1 MMEKTSIRVLFIEDS
16 SVDAELVQRALEQDG
31 FEVSGKRVAGEEDLK
46 EVLGLWTPQ
55 AILADFSLPG
65 FSGMEALRL
74 ANEMAPDVPFIF
86 VSGTIGEERAIE
98 AIRLGATDY
107 VLKENLR
114 RLGTSVRRA
123 LSEAAERGRVRTGEE
138 ERARLVE
145 ILEAT
150 SDCVSMSDPAGK
162 VIYLNSAGRKL
173 IGLPVSARMGA
184 ETSEIHPPWARELIE
199 REGRPVAERAG
210 SWQGETAIKAADGTE
225 IPVSQVIIAHRGS
238 EGEIRFFSTIARD
251 IRERKAYEAK
261 LQYLAH
267 HDALTGL
274 PNRELLGDRTVQAI
288 AHAKRGGRPTAL
300 LVLDLDRFKLV
311 NEGYS
316 HAAGD
321 ALLRLVAE
329 RLRRAVREG
338 DTVARLSADEFGV
351 LMTDLARPDDAL
363 TVARKIQDLMR
374 PPFLLDWRELH
385 ITASI
390 GASIFPRDGEE
401 FDILL
406 SSADAAMQRV
416 KAEGRGG
423 FQFYTQAMTRQAT
436 DRLELEN
443 ELRLALEKGDL
454 EIHYQPQVVLEN
466 GRIIGAEA
474 LMRWQHQ
481 GRGWISPLQFVP
493 IAEES
498 DLIHPLGEFALVHS
512 CREVKNWDRAGYA
525 QLRIAVNVSARQFR
539 NPGFVETVERALRAA
554 ELDPG
559 RLDLELTEGVL
570 IEKREEAVAILQRLK
585 ALGVRI
591 AVDDFGTGYSSLS
604 YLSRLPID
612 CLKIDRSFVKRVH
625 EHGHD
630 AAIAQA
636 VISLAHSL
644 GLRVVAEG
652 VETADQMGFLRA
664 HGCDQ
669 GQGYLFSPAVR
680 ADAMAN
686 LLAIGSLNSDNQ
698 SAAKPH

>member
-1 MMEKTSIRVLFIEDS
+1 MREKTSVRVLFIEDS
-16 SVDAELVQRALEQDG
+16 KVDVELTVLELDQDG
-31 FEVSGKRVAGEEDLK
+31 FDVSWERVELEGDVKQALS
-46 EVLGLWTPQ
+46 LRRPQ
-55 AILADFSLPG
+55 VILADFSMPG
-65 FSGMEALRL
+65 FSGMDALRL
-74 ANEMAPDVPFIF
+74 ARVTAPDVPFIF

-107 VLKENLR
+107 VLKDNLR

-123 LSEAAERGRVRTGEE
+123 LSEAVERGRARTAEE

-150 SDCVSMSDPAGK
+150 SDCVSMSDPAGR
-162 VIYLNSAGRKL
+162 VIYLNAAGRKL
-173 IGLPVSARMGA
+173 IGLAESAGA
-184 ETSEIHPPWARELIE
+184 GGQMSEIHPPWARELIE
-199 REGRPVAERAG
+199 REGRPAAARAG
-210 SWQGETAIKAADGTE
+210 SWHAETAIKGADGTE
-225 IPVSQVIIAHRGS
+225 IPVSQVIIAHRGP

-251 IRERKAYEAK
+251 IRERKAYEAQ

-274 PNRELLGDRTVQAI
+274 PNRALLGDRALQAI

-300 LVLDLDRFKLV
+300 LVVDLDRFKLV

-321 ALLRLVAE
+321 ALLHLVAD
-329 RLRRAVREG
+329 RLRGAVREG
-338 DTVARLSADEFGV
+338 DTIARLGADEFGV
-351 LMTDLARPDDAL
+351 LATDLARPDDVL
-363 TVARKIQDLMR
+363 TVVRKIQDSMR
-374 PPFLLDWRELH
+374 SPFLLDRRELH
-385 ITASI
+385 LTASI

-406 SSADAAMQRV
+406 SNADAAMQRV
-416 KAEGRGG
+416 KAEGRNG
-423 FQFYTQAMTRQAT
+423 FQFYAQAMTRQAT

-443 ELRLALEKGDL
+443 ELRLALERGDL
-454 EIHYQPQVVLEN
+454 ELHYQPQVVFAN

-498 DLIHPLGEFALVHS
+498 DLIYPLGEFALVQS
-512 CREVKNWDRAGYA
+512 CRQVKNWDDAGYRP
-525 QLRIAVNVSARQFR
+525 LRIAVNVSARQFR
-539 NPGFVETVERALRAA
+539 DPGFVETVERALRAA

-559 RLDLELTEGVL
+559 RLDLELTEGILV
-570 IEKREEAVAILQRLK
+570 EKREEAVAILKRLK
-585 ALGVRI
+585 ALGVQI

-612 CLKIDRSFVKRVH
+612 CLKIDRSFVNRVN

-652 VETADQMGFLRA
+652 VETAEQMGFLSA
-664 HGCDQ
+664 HGCDE
-669 GQGYLFSPAVR
+669 GQGYLYSPAVR

-686 LLAIGSLNSDNQ
+686 LLANGSLNTDKR

>member
-1 MMEKTSIRVLFIEDS
+1 MREKTSVRVLFIEDS
-16 SVDAELVQRALEQDG
+16 KVDVELTVLELDQDG
-31 FEVSGKRVAGEEDLK
+31 FDVSWERVELEGDVKQALS
-46 EVLGLWTPQ
+46 LRRPQ
-55 AILADFSLPG
+55 VILADFSMPG
-65 FSGMEALRL
+65 FSGMDALRL
-74 ANEMAPDVPFIF
+74 ARVTAPDVPFIF

-107 VLKENLR
+107 VLKDNLR

-123 LSEAAERGRVRTGEE
+123 LSEAVERGRARTAEE

-150 SDCVSMSDPAGK
+150 SDCVSMSDPAGR
-162 VIYLNSAGRKL
+162 VIYLNAAGRKL
-173 IGLPVSARMGA
+173 IGLAESAGA
-184 ETSEIHPPWARELIE
+184 GGQMSEIHPPWARELIE
-199 REGRPVAERAG
+199 REGRPAAARAG
-210 SWQGETAIKAADGTE
+210 SWHAETAIKGADGTE
-225 IPVSQVIIAHRGS
+225 IPVSQVIIAHRGP

-251 IRERKAYEAK
+251 IRERKAYEAQ

-274 PNRELLGDRTVQAI
+274 PNRALLGDRALQAM

-300 LVLDLDRFKLV
+300 LVVDLDRFKLV

-321 ALLRLVAE
+321 ALLHLVAD
-329 RLRRAVREG
+329 RLRGAVREG
-338 DTVARLSADEFGV
+338 DTIARLGADEFGV
-351 LMTDLARPDDAL
+351 LATDLARPDDVL
-363 TVARKIQDLMR
+363 TVVRKIQDSMR
-374 PPFLLDWRELH
+374 SPFLLDRRELH
-385 ITASI
+385 LTASI

-406 SSADAAMQRV
+406 SNADAAMQRV
-416 KAEGRGG
+416 KAEGRNG
-423 FQFYTQAMTRQAT
+423 FQFYAQAMTRQAT
-436 DRLELEN
+436 DRLELES
-443 ELRLALEKGDL
+443 ELRLALERGDL
-454 EIHYQPQVVLEN
+454 ELHYQPQVVFAN

-498 DLIHPLGEFALVHS
+498 DLIYPLGEFALVQS
-512 CREVKNWDRAGYA
+512 CRQVKNWDDAGYRP
-525 QLRIAVNVSARQFR
+525 LRIAVNVSARQFR
-539 NPGFVETVERALRAA
+539 DPGFVETVERALRAA

-559 RLDLELTEGVL
+559 RLDLELTEGILV
-570 IEKREEAVAILQRLK
+570 EKREEAVAILKRLK
-585 ALGVRI
+585 ALGVQI

-612 CLKIDRSFVKRVH
+612 CLKIDRSFVNRVN

-652 VETADQMGFLRA
+652 VETAEQMGFLSA
-664 HGCDQ
+664 HGCDE
-669 GQGYLFSPAVR
+669 GQGYLYSPAVR

-686 LLAIGSLNSDNQ
+686 LLANGSLNTDKR

>member
-1 MMEKTSIRVLFIEDS
+1 MKEKTPIRVLFIEDS
-16 SVDAELVQRALEQDG
+16 KVDVELTVLELDQDG
-31 FEVSGKRVAGEEDLK
+31 FEVSWERVQVDEDVK
-46 EVLGLWTPQ
+46 QALGLRRPQ
-55 AILADFSLPG
+55 VILSDFSMPG
-65 FSGMEALRL
+65 FYGMDALRL
-74 ANEMAPDVPFIF
+74 AKEMAPDVPFIF

-107 VLKENLR
+107 VLKDNLR
-114 RLGTSVRRA
+114 RLGTVVRRA
-123 LSEAAERGRVRTGEE
+123 LSEAAERGRARAGEE

-150 SDCVSMSDPAGK
+150 SDCVSMSDPAGR
-162 VIYLNSAGRKL
+162 VTYLNAAGRKL
-173 IGLPVSARMGA
+173 IGLAESAGA
-184 ETSEIHPPWARELIE
+184 SGQMSEIHPPWALELIE
-199 REGRPVAERAG
+199 REGRPAAARTG
-210 SWQGETAIKAADGTE
+210 SWHAETAIKGADGTE
-225 IPVSQVIIAHRGS
+225 IPVSQVIIAHRGP

-251 IRERKAYEAK
+251 IRERKAYEAR

-274 PNRELLGDRTVQAI
+274 PNRALLGDRALQAM

-300 LVLDLDRFKLV
+300 LVVDLDRFKLI
-311 NEGYS
+311 NEGYN

-321 ALLRLVAE
+321 ALLRLVAD
-329 RLRRAVREG
+329 RLRGAVREG
-338 DTVARLSADEFGV
+338 DTIARLGADEFGV
-351 LMTDLARPDDAL
+351 LATDLARPDDVL
-363 TVARKIQDLMR
+363 TVVRKIQDSMR
-374 PPFLLDWRELH
+374 SPFLLDRRELRV
-385 ITASI
+385 TVSI

-406 SSADAAMQRV
+406 SNADAAMQRV
-416 KAEGRGG
+416 KAEGRNG
-423 FQFYTQAMTRQAT
+423 FQFYARAMTRQAT

-443 ELRLALEKGDL
+443 ELRLALERGDL
-454 EIHYQPQVVLEN
+454 ELYYQPQVVFAN

-474 LMRWQHQ
+474 LMRWRHQ

-498 DLIHPLGEFALVHS
+498 DLIYPLGEFALVQS
-512 CREVKNWDRAGYA
+512 CRQVKNWDDAGYRP
-525 QLRIAVNVSARQFR
+525 LRIAVNVSARQFR
-539 NPGFVETVERALRAA
+539 DPGFAETVERALRAA

-559 RLDLELTEGVL
+559 RLDLELTEGILV
-570 IEKREEAVAILQRLK
+570 EKREEAVAILKRLK
-585 ALGVRI
+585 ALGVQI

-612 CLKIDRSFVKRVH
+612 CLKIDRSFVNRVN

-652 VETADQMGFLRA
+652 VETAEQMGFLSA
-664 HGCDQ
+664 HGCDE
-669 GQGYLFSPAVR
+669 GQGYLYSPAVR

-686 LLAIGSLNSDNQ
+686 LLANGSLDTDKR

>member
-1 MMEKTSIRVLFIEDS
+1 MREKTSVRVLFIEDS
-16 SVDAELVQRALEQDG
+16 KVDVELTVLELDQDG
-31 FEVSGKRVAGEEDLK
+31 FDVSWERVELEGDVKQALS
-46 EVLGLWTPQ
+46 LRRPQ
-55 AILADFSLPG
+55 VILADFSMPG

-74 ANEMAPDVPFIF
+74 ARVTAPDVPFIF

-107 VLKENLR
+107 VLKDNLR

-123 LSEAAERGRVRTGEE
+123 LSEAVERGRARTAEE

-150 SDCVSMSDPAGK
+150 SDCVSMSDPAGR
-162 VIYLNSAGRKL
+162 VIYLNAAGRKL
-173 IGLPVSARMGA
+173 IGLAESAGA
-184 ETSEIHPPWARELIE
+184 GGQMSEIHPPWAQELIE
-199 REGRPVAERAG
+199 REGRPAAARAG
-210 SWQGETAIKAADGTE
+210 SWHAETAIKGADGTE
-225 IPVSQVIIAHRGS
+225 IPVSQVIIAHRGP

-251 IRERKAYEAK
+251 IRERKAYEAQ

-274 PNRELLGDRTVQAI
+274 PNRALLGDRALQAM

-300 LVLDLDRFKLV
+300 LVVDLDRFKLV

-321 ALLRLVAE
+321 ALLRLVAD
-329 RLRRAVREG
+329 RLRGAVREG
-338 DTVARLSADEFGV
+338 DTIARLGADEFGV
-351 LMTDLARPDDAL
+351 LATDLARPDDVL
-363 TVARKIQDLMR
+363 TVVRKIQDSMR
-374 PPFLLDWRELH
+374 SPFLLDRRELH
-385 ITASI
+385 ITVSI

-406 SSADAAMQRV
+406 SNADAAMQRV
-416 KAEGRGG
+416 KAEGRNG
-423 FQFYTQAMTRQAT
+423 FQFYAQAMTRQAT

-443 ELRLALEKGDL
+443 ELRLALERGDL
-454 EIHYQPQVVLEN
+454 ELHYQPQVVFAN

-498 DLIHPLGEFALVHS
+498 DLIYPLGEFALVQS
-512 CREVKNWDRAGYA
+512 CRQVKNWDDAGYRP
-525 QLRIAVNVSARQFR
+525 LRIAVNVSARQFR
-539 NPGFVETVERALRAA
+539 DPGFVETVERALRAA

-559 RLDLELTEGVL
+559 RLDLELTEGILV
-570 IEKREEAVAILQRLK
+570 EKREEAVAILKRLK
-585 ALGVRI
+585 ALGVQI

-612 CLKIDRSFVKRVH
+612 CLKIDRSFVNRVN

-652 VETADQMGFLRA
+652 VETAEQMGFLSA
-664 HGCDQ
+664 HGCDE
-669 GQGYLFSPAVR
+669 GQGYLYSPAVR

-686 LLAIGSLNSDNQ
+686 LLANGSLNTDKR

>member
-1 MMEKTSIRVLFIEDS
+1 LR
-16 SVDAELVQRALEQDG
+16 R
-31 FEVSGKRVAGEEDLK
+31 
-46 EVLGLWTPQ
+46 PQ
-55 AILADFSLPG
+55 VILADFSMPG
-65 FSGMEALRL
+65 FSGMDALRL
-74 ANEMAPDVPFIF
+74 ARVTAPDVPFIF

-107 VLKENLR
+107 VLKDNLR

-123 LSEAAERGRVRTGEE
+123 LSEVVERGRARTAEE

-150 SDCVSMSDPAGK
+150 SDCVSMSDPAGR
-162 VIYLNSAGRKL
+162 VIYLNAAGRKL
-173 IGLPVSARMGA
+173 IGLAESAGA
-184 ETSEIHPPWARELIE
+184 GGQMSEIHPPWAQELIE
-199 REGRPVAERAG
+199 REGRPAAARAG
-210 SWQGETAIKAADGTE
+210 SWHAETAIKGADGTD
-225 IPVSQVIIAHRGS
+225 IPVSQVIIAHRGP

-251 IRERKAYEAK
+251 IRERKAYEAQ

-274 PNRELLGDRTVQAI
+274 PNRALLGDRALQAM

-300 LVLDLDRFKLV
+300 LVVDLDRFKLV

-321 ALLRLVAE
+321 ALLRLVAD
-329 RLRRAVREG
+329 RLRGAVREG
-338 DTVARLSADEFGV
+338 DTIARLGADEFGV
-351 LMTDLARPDDAL
+351 LATDLARPDDVL
-363 TVARKIQDLMR
+363 TVVRKIQDSMR
-374 PPFLLDWRELH
+374 SPFLLDRRELH
-385 ITASI
+385 ITVSI

-406 SSADAAMQRV
+406 SNADAAMQRV
-416 KAEGRGG
+416 KAEGRNG
-423 FQFYTQAMTRQAT
+423 FQFYAQAMTRQAT

-443 ELRLALEKGDL
+443 ELRLALERGDL
-454 EIHYQPQVVLEN
+454 ELHYQPQVVFAN
-466 GRIIGAEA
+466 GLIIGAEA

-498 DLIHPLGEFALVHS
+498 DLIYPLGEFALVQS
-512 CREVKNWDRAGYA
+512 CRQVKNWDDAGYRP
-525 QLRIAVNVSARQFR
+525 LRIAVNVSARQFR
-539 NPGFVETVERALRAA
+539 DPGFVETVERALRAA

-559 RLDLELTEGVL
+559 RLDLELTEGILV
-570 IEKREEAVAILQRLK
+570 EKREEAVAILKRLK
-585 ALGVRI
+585 ALGVQI

-612 CLKIDRSFVKRVH
+612 CLKIDRSFVNRVN

-652 VETADQMGFLRA
+652 VETAEQMGFLSA
-664 HGCDQ
+664 HGCDE
-669 GQGYLFSPAVR
+669 GQGYLYSPAVR

-686 LLAIGSLNSDNQ
+686 LLANGSLNPDKR

>member
-1 MMEKTSIRVLFIEDS
+1 MKEKTSIRVLFIEDS
-16 SVDAELVQRALEQDG
+16 KVDVELAVLELDQDG
-31 FEVSGKRVAGEEDLK
+31 FDVSWERAELEGDVKQALSLRR
-46 EVLGLWTPQ
+46 PQ
-55 AILADFSLPG
+55 VILADFSMPG

-74 ANEMAPDVPFIF
+74 ARVTAPDVPFIF

-107 VLKENLR
+107 VLKDNLR

-123 LSEAAERGRVRTGEE
+123 LSEAVERGRARTAEE

-150 SDCVSMSDPAGK
+150 SDCVSMSDPAGR
-162 VIYLNSAGRKL
+162 VFYLNAAGRKL
-173 IGLPVSARMGA
+173 IGLPESAWTGGQL
-184 ETSEIHPPWARELIE
+184 SEIHPPWARELIE
-199 REGRPVAERAG
+199 REGRPAAARAG
-210 SWQGETAIKAADGTE
+210 SWHAETAIKGADGTD
-225 IPVSQVIIAHRGS
+225 IPVSQVIIAHRGP

-274 PNRELLGDRTVQAI
+274 PNRALLGDRALQAI
-288 AHAKRGGRPTAL
+288 AHARRRGLPTAL
-300 LVLDLDRFKLV
+300 LVVDLDRFKLV

-329 RLRRAVREG
+329 RLRGAVREG
-338 DTVARLSADEFGV
+338 DTVARLGADEFGV
-351 LMTDLARPDDAL
+351 LATDLARPDDVL
-363 TVARKIQDLMR
+363 TVVRKIQDSVRL
-374 PPFLLDWRELH
+374 PFLLDRRELH
-385 ITASI
+385 ITVSI

-406 SSADAAMQRV
+406 SNADAAMQRV
-416 KAEGRGG
+416 KAEGRNG
-423 FQFYTQAMTRQAT
+423 FQFYAQAMTRQAT

-443 ELRLALEKGDL
+443 ELRLALGRGDL
-454 EIHYQPQVVLEN
+454 ELHYQPQVVFAN

-474 LMRWQHQ
+474 LMRWHHQ

-498 DLIHPLGEFALVHS
+498 DLIYPLGEFALVQS
-512 CREVKNWDRAGYA
+512 CRQVKNWDDAGYRP
-525 QLRIAVNVSARQFR
+525 LRIAVNVSARQFR
-539 NPGFVETVERALRAA
+539 DPGFVETVERALRAA
-554 ELDPG
+554 ELEPG
-559 RLDLELTEGVL
+559 RLDLELTEGILV
-570 IEKREEAVAILQRLK
+570 EKREEAVAILKRLK
-585 ALGVRI
+585 ALGVQI

-612 CLKIDRSFVKRVH
+612 CLKIDRSFVNRVN

-652 VETADQMGFLRA
+652 VETAEQMGFLSS
-664 HGCDQ
+664 HGCDE
-669 GQGYLFSPAVR
+669 GQGYLYSPAVR

-686 LLAIGSLNSDNQ
+686 LLANGSLNTDKR

>member
-1 MMEKTSIRVLFIEDS
+1 MREKTSVRVLFIEDS
-16 SVDAELVQRALEQDG
+16 KVDVELAVLELDQDG
-31 FEVSGKRVAGEEDLK
+31 FDVSWERVELEGDVKQALS
-46 EVLGLWTPQ
+46 LRRPQ
-55 AILADFSLPG
+55 VILADFSMPG

-74 ANEMAPDVPFIF
+74 AKVTAPDVPFIF

-107 VLKENLR
+107 VLKDNLR

-123 LSEAAERGRVRTGEE
+123 LSEAVERGRARTAEE

-150 SDCVSMSDPAGK
+150 SDCVSMSDPAGR
-162 VIYLNSAGRKL
+162 VIYLNAAGRKL
-173 IGLPVSARMGA
+173 IGLAESAGA
-184 ETSEIHPPWARELIE
+184 GGQMSEIHPPWARELIE
-199 REGRPVAERAG
+199 REGRPAAARAG
-210 SWQGETAIKAADGTE
+210 SWHAETAIKGADGTE
-225 IPVSQVIIAHRGS
+225 IPVSQVIIAHRGP

-274 PNRELLGDRTVQAI
+274 PNRALLGDRALQAM

-300 LVLDLDRFKLV
+300 LVVDLDRFKLV

-321 ALLRLVAE
+321 ALLRLVAD
-329 RLRRAVREG
+329 RLRGAVREG
-338 DTVARLSADEFGV
+338 DTIARLGADEFGV
-351 LMTDLARPDDAL
+351 LATDLARPDDVL
-363 TVARKIQDLMR
+363 TVVRKIQDSMR
-374 PPFLLDWRELH
+374 SPFLLEGRELH
-385 ITASI
+385 VTVSI

-401 FDILL
+401 FDSLL
-406 SSADAAMQRV
+406 SNADAAMQRV
-416 KAEGRGG
+416 KAEGRNG
-423 FQFYTQAMTRQAT
+423 FQFYAQAMTRQAT

-443 ELRLALEKGDL
+443 ELRLALERGDL
-454 EIHYQPQVVLEN
+454 ELHYQPQVVFAN

-498 DLIHPLGEFALVHS
+498 DLIYPLGEFALVQS
-512 CREVKNWDRAGYA
+512 CRQVKNWDDAGYRP
-525 QLRIAVNVSARQFR
+525 LRIAVNVSARQFR
-539 NPGFVETVERALRAA
+539 DPGFVETVERALRSA

-559 RLDLELTEGVL
+559 RLDLELTEGILV
-570 IEKREEAVAILQRLK
+570 EKREEAVAILKRLK
-585 ALGVRI
+585 ALGVQI

-612 CLKIDRSFVKRVH
+612 CLKIDRSFVNRVN

-652 VETADQMGFLRA
+652 VETAEQMGFLSS
-664 HGCDQ
+664 HGCDE
-669 GQGYLFSPAVR
+669 GQGYLYSPAVR

-686 LLAIGSLNSDNQ
+686 LLANGSLDTDKR

>member
-1 MMEKTSIRVLFIEDS
+1 MKEKTSIRVLFIEDS
-16 SVDAELVQRALEQDG
+16 KVDVELTVLELDQDG
-31 FEVSGKRVAGEEDLK
+31 FDVSWERVELEGDVKQALS
-46 EVLGLWTPQ
+46 LRRPQ
-55 AILADFSLPG
+55 VILADFSMPG

-74 ANEMAPDVPFIF
+74 ARVTAPDVPFIF

-107 VLKENLR
+107 VLKDNLR

-123 LSEAAERGRVRTGEE
+123 LSEAVERGRARTAEE

-150 SDCVSMSDPAGK
+150 SDCVSMSDPAGR
-162 VIYLNSAGRKL
+162 VIYLNAAGRKL
-173 IGLPVSARMGA
+173 IGLAESAGA
-184 ETSEIHPPWARELIE
+184 GGQMSEIHPPWARELIE
-199 REGRPVAERAG
+199 REGRPAAARAG
-210 SWQGETAIKAADGTE
+210 SWHAETAIKGADGTD
-225 IPVSQVIIAHRGS
+225 IPVSQVIIAHRGP

-251 IRERKAYEAK
+251 IRERKAYEAQ

-274 PNRELLGDRTVQAI
+274 PNRALLGDRALQAM

-300 LVLDLDRFKLV
+300 LVVDLDRFKLV

-329 RLRRAVREG
+329 RLRGAVREG
-338 DTVARLSADEFGV
+338 DTVARLGADEFGV
-351 LMTDLARPDDAL
+351 LATDLARPDDVL
-363 TVARKIQDLMR
+363 TVVRKIQDSMR
-374 PPFLLDWRELH
+374 SPFLLDRRELH
-385 ITASI
+385 ITVSI

-406 SSADAAMQRV
+406 SNADAAMQRV
-416 KAEGRGG
+416 KAEGRNG
-423 FQFYTQAMTRQAT
+423 FQFYAQAMTRQAT
-436 DRLELEN
+436 DRLELES
-443 ELRLALEKGDL
+443 ELRLALERGDL
-454 EIHYQPQVVLEN
+454 ELHYQPQVVFAN

-498 DLIHPLGEFALVHS
+498 DLIYPLGEFALVQS
-512 CREVKNWDRAGYA
+512 CRQVKNWDDAGYRP
-525 QLRIAVNVSARQFR
+525 LRIAVNVSARQFR
-539 NPGFVETVERALRAA
+539 DPGFVETVERALRAA

-559 RLDLELTEGVL
+559 RLDLELTEGILV
-570 IEKREEAVAILQRLK
+570 EKREEAVAILKRLK
-585 ALGVRI
+585 ALGVQI

-612 CLKIDRSFVKRVH
+612 CLKIDRSFVNRVN

-652 VETADQMGFLRA
+652 VETAEQMGFLSA
-664 HGCDQ
+664 HGCDE
-669 GQGYLFSPAVR
+669 GQGYLYSPAVR

-686 LLAIGSLNSDNQ
+686 LLANGSLNTDKR

>member
-1 MMEKTSIRVLFIEDS
+1 MREKTSVRVLFIEDS
-16 SVDAELVQRALEQDG
+16 KVDVELTVLELDQDG
-31 FEVSGKRVAGEEDLK
+31 FDVSWERVELEGDVKQALS
-46 EVLGLWTPQ
+46 LRRPQ
-55 AILADFSLPG
+55 VILADFSMPG
-65 FSGMEALRL
+65 FSGMDALRL
-74 ANEMAPDVPFIF
+74 ARVTAPDVPFIF

-107 VLKENLR
+107 VLKDNLR

-123 LSEAAERGRVRTGEE
+123 LSEAVERGRARTAEE

-150 SDCVSMSDPAGK
+150 SDCVSMSDPAGR
-162 VIYLNSAGRKL
+162 VIYLNAAGRKL
-173 IGLPVSARMGA
+173 IGLAESAGA
-184 ETSEIHPPWARELIE
+184 GGQMSEIHPPWARELIE
-199 REGRPVAERAG
+199 REGRPAAARAG
-210 SWQGETAIKAADGTE
+210 SWHAETAIKGADGTE
-225 IPVSQVIIAHRGS
+225 IPVSQVIIAHRGP

-251 IRERKAYEAK
+251 IRERKAYEAQ

-274 PNRELLGDRTVQAI
+274 PNRALLGDRALQAI

-300 LVLDLDRFKLV
+300 LVVDLDRFKLV

-321 ALLRLVAE
+321 ALLRLVAD
-329 RLRRAVREG
+329 RLRGAVREG
-338 DTVARLSADEFGV
+338 DTIARLGADEFGV
-351 LMTDLARPDDAL
+351 LATDLARPDDVL
-363 TVARKIQDLMR
+363 TVVRKIQDSMR
-374 PPFLLDWRELH
+374 SPFLLEGRELH
-385 ITASI
+385 ITVSI

-406 SSADAAMQRV
+406 SNADAAMQRV
-416 KAEGRGG
+416 KAEGRNG
-423 FQFYTQAMTRQAT
+423 FQFYAQAMTRQAT

-443 ELRLALEKGDL
+443 ELRLALERGDL
-454 EIHYQPQVVLEN
+454 ELHYQPQVVFAN

-498 DLIHPLGEFALVHS
+498 DLIYPLGEFALVQS
-512 CREVKNWDRAGYA
+512 CRQVKNWDDAGYRP
-525 QLRIAVNVSARQFR
+525 LRIAVNVSARQFR
-539 NPGFVETVERALRAA
+539 DPGFVETVERALRAA

-559 RLDLELTEGVL
+559 RLDLELTEGILV
-570 IEKREEAVAILQRLK
+570 EKREEAVAILKRLK
-585 ALGVRI
+585 ALGVQI

-612 CLKIDRSFVKRVH
+612 CLKIDRSFVNRVN

-652 VETADQMGFLRA
+652 VETAEQMGFLSA
-664 HGCDQ
+664 HGCDE
-669 GQGYLFSPAVR
+669 GQGYLYSPAVR

-686 LLAIGSLNSDNQ
+686 LLANGSLNTDKR

>member
-1 MMEKTSIRVLFIEDS
+1 MKEKTPIRVLFIEDS
-16 SVDAELVQRALEQDG
+16 SVDVELTALELDQDG
-31 FEVSGKRVAGEEDLK
+31 FEVSWERVQVDEDVK
-46 EVLGLWTPQ
+46 QALGLRRPQ
-55 AILADFSLPG
+55 VILSDFSMPG
-65 FSGMEALRL
+65 FYGMDALRL
-74 ANEMAPDVPFIF
+74 AKEMAPDVPFIF

-107 VLKENLR
+107 VLKDNLR
-114 RLGTSVRRA
+114 RLGTVVRRA
-123 LSEAAERGRVRTGEE
+123 LSEAAERGRARAAEE

-162 VIYLNSAGRKL
+162 VIYLNAAGRKL
-173 IGLPVSARMGA
+173 IGLAESAGA
-184 ETSEIHPPWARELIE
+184 GGQLSEIHPPWARELIE
-199 REGRPVAERAG
+199 REGRPAAARTG
-210 SWQGETAIKAADGTE
+210 SWHAETAINGADGTE
-225 IPVSQVIIAHRGS
+225 IPVSQVIIAHRGP

-274 PNRELLGDRTVQAI
+274 PNRALLGDRALQAI
-288 AHAKRGGRPTAL
+288 AHAKRGDRPTAL
-300 LVLDLDRFKLV
+300 LVMDLDRFKLV

-329 RLRRAVREG
+329 RLRGAVREG
-338 DTVARLSADEFGV
+338 DTIARLGADEFGV
-351 LMTDLARPDDAL
+351 LATDLARPDDVL
-363 TVARKIQDLMR
+363 TVVRKIQDSMR
-374 PPFLLDWRELH
+374 SPFLLDWREIH
-385 ITASI
+385 ITVSI

-401 FDILL
+401 FDSLL
-406 SSADAAMQRV
+406 SNADAAMQRV
-416 KAEGRGG
+416 KAEGRNG
-423 FQFYTQAMTRQAT
+423 FQFYAQAMTRQAT

-443 ELRLALEKGDL
+443 ELRLALERGDL
-454 EIHYQPQVVLEN
+454 ELHYQPQVVFAN

-498 DLIHPLGEFALVHS
+498 DLIYPLGEFALVQS
-512 CREVKNWDRAGYA
+512 CRQVKNWDDAGYRP
-525 QLRIAVNVSARQFR
+525 LRIAVNVSARQFR
-539 NPGFVETVERALRAA
+539 DPGFVETVERALRSA

-559 RLDLELTEGVL
+559 RLDLELTEGILV
-570 IEKREEAVAILQRLK
+570 EKREEAVAILKRLK
-585 ALGVRI
+585 ALGVQI

-612 CLKIDRSFVKRVH
+612 CLKIDRSFVNRVN

-652 VETADQMGFLRA
+652 VETAEQMGFLSA
-664 HGCDQ
+664 HGCDE
-669 GQGYLFSPAVR
+669 GQGYLYSPAVR

-686 LLAIGSLNSDNQ
+686 LLANGSLNTDKR

>member
-1 MMEKTSIRVLFIEDS
+1 MKEKTSIRVLFIEDS
-16 SVDAELVQRALEQDG
+16 KVDVELTVLELDQDG
-31 FEVSGKRVAGEEDLK
+31 FDVSWERAQVDEDVK
-46 EVLGLWTPQ
+46 QALGLRRPQ
-55 AILADFSLPG
+55 VILSDFSMPG
-65 FSGMEALRL
+65 FYGMDALRL
-74 ANEMAPDVPFIF
+74 AKEMAPDVPFIF

-107 VLKENLR
+107 VLKDNLR
-114 RLGTSVRRA
+114 RLGTVVRRA
-123 LSEAAERGRVRTGEE
+123 LSEAAERGRTRTAEE

-150 SDCVSMSDPAGK
+150 SDCVSMSDPAGR
-162 VIYLNSAGRKL
+162 VIYLNAAGRKL
-173 IGLPVSARMGA
+173 IGLAESAGA
-184 ETSEIHPPWARELIE
+184 GGQMSEIHPPWAQELIE
-199 REGRPVAERAG
+199 REGRPAAARAG
-210 SWQGETAIKAADGTE
+210 SWHAETAIKGADGTE
-225 IPVSQVIIAHRGS
+225 IPVSQVIIAHRGP

-251 IRERKAYEAK
+251 IRERKAYEAQ

-274 PNRELLGDRTVQAI
+274 PNRALLGDRALQAM

-300 LVLDLDRFKLV
+300 LVVDLDRFKLV

-321 ALLRLVAE
+321 ALLRLVAD
-329 RLRRAVREG
+329 RLRGAVREG
-338 DTVARLSADEFGV
+338 DTIARLGADEFGV
-351 LMTDLARPDDAL
+351 LATDLARPDDVL
-363 TVARKIQDLMR
+363 TVVRKIQDSMR
-374 PPFLLDWRELH
+374 SPFLLDRRELH
-385 ITASI
+385 ITVSI

-406 SSADAAMQRV
+406 SNADAAMQRV
-416 KAEGRGG
+416 KAEGRNG
-423 FQFYTQAMTRQAT
+423 FQFYAQAMTRQAT

-443 ELRLALEKGDL
+443 ELRLALERGDL
-454 EIHYQPQVVLEN
+454 ELHYQPQVVFAN

-481 GRGWISPLQFVP
+481 ERGWISPLQFVP

-498 DLIHPLGEFALVHS
+498 DLIYPLGEFALVQS
-512 CREVKNWDRAGYA
+512 CRQVKNWDDAGYRP
-525 QLRIAVNVSARQFR
+525 LRIAVNVSARQFR
-539 NPGFVETVERALRAA
+539 DPGFVETVERALRAA

-559 RLDLELTEGVL
+559 RLDLELTEGILV
-570 IEKREEAVAILQRLK
+570 EKREEAVAILKRLK
-585 ALGVRI
+585 ALGVQI

-612 CLKIDRSFVKRVH
+612 CLKIDRSFVNRVN

-652 VETADQMGFLRA
+652 VETAEQMGFLSA
-664 HGCDQ
+664 HGCDE
-669 GQGYLFSPAVR
+669 GQGYLYSPAVR

-686 LLAIGSLNSDNQ
+686 LLANGSLNTDKR